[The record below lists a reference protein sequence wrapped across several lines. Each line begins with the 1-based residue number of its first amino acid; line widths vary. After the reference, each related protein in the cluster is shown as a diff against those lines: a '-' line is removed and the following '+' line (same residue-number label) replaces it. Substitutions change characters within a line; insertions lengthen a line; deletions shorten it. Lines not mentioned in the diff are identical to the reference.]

1 MTGDQLGAGAGT
13 ENDLGERLLARA
25 RAAIEHALGLRAEPP
40 GDDPALAERGAT
52 FVTLIR
58 DGRLRGCVGSIKPQR
73 SLAEDVAANAQAAAL
88 RDQRFSPLTAD
99 EWPGVRVEV
108 SQLGRAE
115 FIEAKD
121 EAAVLERLRPGED
134 GVIFFN
140 GCQQATF
147 LPQVWEQLPEPRA
160 FLAALKV
167 KAGLAADFWG
177 PAVMVATYPVRKWR
191 EESAE

>member
-1 MTGDQLGAGAGT
+1 MSRIDT
-13 ENDLGERLLARA
+13 NDLGDRLLTRA
-25 RAAIEHALGLRAEPP
+25 RAAIEHALGLRDAPP
-40 GDDPALAERGAT
+40 DDDPALTERGAT
-52 FVTLIR
+52 FVTLTR
-58 DGRLRGCVGSIKPQR
+58 DGKLRGCIGSIKPQR

-88 RDQRFSPLTAD
+88 RDTRFSPLTAD

-115 FIEAKD
+115 FIEATD
-121 EAAVLERLRPGED
+121 EATVLERLRPGED
-134 GVIFFN
+134 GVILFN

-167 KAGLAADFWG
+167 KAGLSADFWG
-177 PAVMVATYPVRKWR
+177 PAIMVATYPVRKWR
-191 EESAE
+191 EEPPD

>member
-1 MTGDQLGAGAGT
+1 MWRIDTGDDLGA
-13 ENDLGERLLARA
+13 RLLERA
-25 RAAIEHALGLRAEPP
+25 RAAIEHELGLRDEPP

-52 FVTLIR
+52 FVTLTR
-58 DGRLRGCVGSIKPQR
+58 NGQLRGCMGSIKPQR
-73 SLAEDVAANAQAAAL
+73 SLAEDVVANAQSAAL
-88 RDQRFSPLTAD
+88 RDPRFSPLTA
-99 EWPGVRVEV
+99 EQWPGVRVEV

-115 FIEAKD
+115 FIEARD
-121 EAAVLERLRPGED
+121 EATVLERLRPGED

-160 FLAALKV
+160 FLAALKI
-167 KAGLAADFWG
+167 KAGLSADFWG

-191 EESAE
+191 EEPADPG